1 MAAKDSFQQVFDA
14 LKPVFEEYAGRLA
27 IQVDEP
33 GQYYLETKAAAAS
46 GPYKGRRLQFG
57 GVKIGKAYVSFH
69 LMPIYMNPK
78 LQAAISP
85 ELKKRMQGK
94 SCFNFTSLDPSHI
107 AELKKLTKAGFDEFK
122 TWGQK
127 FGTA

>member
-1 MAAKDSFQQVFDA
+1 MPAKDSFQEVFDA

-27 IQVDEP
+27 VQVDEP
-33 GQYYLETKAAAAS
+33 GEYFLETMTAMR
-46 GPYKGRRLQFG
+46 KGQRFQFG

-78 LQAAISP
+78 LQGTISP

-94 SCFNFTSLDPSHI
+94 SCFNFTSLDPTQI
-107 AELKKLTKAGFDEFK
+107 AELKKLTKAGFEEFK

-127 FGTA
+127 FGSSPE

>member
-1 MAAKDSFQQVFDA
+1 MANSFQEVFDA
-14 LKPVFEEYAGRLA
+14 LKPVSQEYEERMA
-27 IQVDEP
+27 IQVDKPSE
-33 GQYYLETKAAAAS
+33 YFLETKSAIR
-46 GPYKGRRLQFG
+46 KGQRLQFG

-69 LMPIYMNPK
+69 LMPLYMNAK

-94 SCFNFTSLDPSHI
+94 SCFNFTSVDPAQV
-107 AELKKLTKAGFDEFK
+107 AELKKLAKQGYEEFK

-127 FGTA
+127 FGSA

>member
-1 MAAKDSFQQVFDA
+1 
-14 LKPVFEEYAGRLA
+14 LA
-27 IQVDEP
+27 IQIDKP
-33 GQYYLETKAAAAS
+33 GEYYLETKTAMRQ
-46 GPYKGRRLQFG
+46 GQRFQFG

-78 LQAAISP
+78 LQGTISP

-94 SCFNFTSLDPSHI
+94 SCFNFTQVDPSHV
-107 AELKKLTKAGFDEFK
+107 AELKKLAKAGFEEFK

-127 FGTA
+127 FGSA

>member
-1 MAAKDSFQQVFDA
+1 MAESFQKIFDA

-27 IQVDEP
+27 IQVDKPSE
-33 GQYYLETKAAAAS
+33 YYLETKTAIR
-46 GPYKGRRLQFG
+46 KGHRLQFG

-78 LQAAISP
+78 LQSTISP

-94 SCFNFTSLDPSHI
+94 SCFNFTTLDPSHV

-122 TWGQK
+122 TWSQK

>member
-1 MAAKDSFQQVFDA
+1 MAESFQKIFDA

-27 IQVDEP
+27 IQVDKP
-33 GQYYLETKAAAAS
+33 GEYYLETKTAMR
-46 GPYKGRRLQFG
+46 KGQRLQFG

-78 LQAAISP
+78 LQSTISP

-94 SCFNFTSLDPSHI
+94 SCFNFTSVEPSHI

-122 TWGQK
+122 SWGQK
-127 FGTA
+127 FGSPPE

>member
-1 MAAKDSFQQVFDA
+1 MAGQESFQQVFDA
-14 LKPVFEEYAGRLA
+14 LKPVFEEYVGRLA

-33 GQYYLETKAAAAS
+33 GQYYLETKTAMR
-46 GPYKGRRLQFG
+46 KGQRFQFG

-78 LQAAISP
+78 LQATISP

-94 SCFNFTSLDPSHI
+94 SCFNFTRIDPSHI
-107 AELKKLTKAGFDEFK
+107 AELRKLTKAGFEEFK
-122 TWGQK
+122 TWPQK
-127 FGTA
+127 FGSA

>member
-1 MAAKDSFQQVFDA
+1 MSDKESFQKIFDA
-14 LKPVFEEYAGRLA
+14 LKPVFQEYEGRLA
-27 IQVDEP
+27 IQVDKP
-33 GQYYLETKAAAAS
+33 GQYFLETKTAMRD
-46 GPYKGRRLQFG
+46 GKRFQFG

-78 LQAAISP
+78 LQATISP

-94 SCFNFTSLDPSHI
+94 SCFNFTSVDPGHI
-107 AELKKLTKAGFDEFK
+107 AELKKLTKAGLDEFK

-127 FGTA
+127 FGSV

>member
-1 MAAKDSFQQVFDA
+1 MSDRQSLQQVFDA
-14 LKPVFEEYAGRLA
+14 LKPIFEEYAGRLA
-27 IQVDEP
+27 VQADKA
-33 GQYYLETKAAAAS
+33 GQYYLESKT
-46 GPYKGRRLQFG
+46 PIRKGQPLQFG

-85 ELKKRMQGK
+85 ELQKRMQGK
-94 SCFNFTSLDPSHI
+94 SCFNFTKVEPGHI
-107 AELKKLTKAGFDEFK
+107 AELKKLTQAGLEEFQ

-127 FGTA
+127 FPSA

>member
-1 MAAKDSFQQVFDA
+1 MAGQSFQEVFDV
-14 LKPVFEEYAGRLA
+14 LKPVFEEYSGRLA
-27 IQVDEP
+27 IQVDRP
-33 GQYYLETKAAAAS
+33 GEYYLETKTAIR
-46 GPYKGRRLQFG
+46 KGQRLQFG

-78 LQAAISP
+78 LQASISP

-94 SCFNFTSLDPSHI
+94 SCFNFASVEPGHI
-107 AELKKLTKAGFDEFK
+107 AELKKLTKAGFEEFK

-127 FGTA
+127 FGST

>member
-1 MAAKDSFQQVFDA
+1 MAESFQKIFEA

-27 IQVDEP
+27 IQVDKP
-33 GQYYLETKAAAAS
+33 GEYFLETKTAMR
-46 GPYKGRRLQFG
+46 KGQRFQFG

-85 ELKKRMQGK
+85 DLKKRMQGR
-94 SCFNFTSLDPSHI
+94 SCFNFTSINPNQI
-107 AELKKLTKAGFDEFK
+107 AELKRLTKAGFDEFT

-127 FGTA
+127 FRSS

>member
-1 MAAKDSFQQVFDA
+1 MADSFQNIFDA
-14 LKPVFEEYAGRLA
+14 LKPLFEEYEGRLA
-27 IQVDEP
+27 IQVDKPRE
-33 GQYYLETKAAAAS
+33 YYLETRSAI
-46 GPYKGRRLQFG
+46 YNGRRLQFG

-78 LQAAISP
+78 LQATISP

-94 SCFNFTSLDPSHI
+94 SCFNFTSVDPGQI

-127 FGTA
+127 FGSSPE